1 MEIKIYESGKDPVS
15 EFNRIGA
22 FEGEERYSVGTFRFR
37 NTSFDGGF
45 IKTMTAG
52 AVATPVHLRRGG
64 NVRKIFEF
72 AHAMACEHDVAAAI
86 LHPFSFAYY
95 NKFGYEK
102 VADHLIVSA
111 PIRYIDFVPRR
122 CSLVPCTE
130 ENIGDL
136 ISVYEEFTR
145 GRNLLFER
153 KMPEQ
158 FGKYKDSLTYVYYNG
173 KKAEG
178 YIIFNT
184 EKVLHTNHYE
194 EGKMSVREMVYTTPA
209 ALSELFSFIR
219 MYEGE
224 LEDVEFLNLA
234 MTPEIDLSLRNY
246 THTKYTL
253 LPDIA
258 AKVINTKLLLGSLA
272 LPSTEGALSVK
283 IPEGD
288 VGVRGT
294 YLLEWG
300 GGQSHVKQLS
310 DIADAD
316 ATVSAKALARLAY
329 GYDVISRT
337 SLPYLSDVEVNKNEY
352 GFIAAFPKKAC
363 GVFEHF

>member
-1 MEIKIYESGKDPVS
+1 MEIKIYESGADLVS

-22 FEGEERYSVGTFRFR
+22 FDGEQRYSVGTFRLR

-64 NVRKIFEF
+64 NIRKIFEF
-72 AHAMACEHDVAAAI
+72 AHAMAYEKDVAAAI

-102 VADHLIVSA
+102 VGDHLIAST

-153 KMPEQ
+153 KMTEQ

-173 KKAEG
+173 DKAEG
-178 YIIFNT
+178 YITFNT
-184 EKVLHTNHYE
+184 EKVLHTNHFE
-194 EGKMSVREMVYTTPA
+194 EGKMTVREMVYTTPA
-209 ALSELFSFIR
+209 ALSELLSFIR

-234 MTPEIDLSLRNY
+234 MTPEVDLALRNY
-246 THTKYTL
+246 THTKYRI

-258 AKVINTKLLLGSLA
+258 AKVINTKLLLGALA
-272 LPSTEGALSVK
+272 LPSAEGSVSVRVADGE
-283 IPEGD
+283 EGI
-288 VGVRGT
+288 RGA

-300 GGQSHVKQLS
+300 GGDSRVKALS
-310 DIADAD
+310 DSAATD
-316 ATVSAKALARLAY
+316 ATVSARALARLAY
-329 GYDVISRT
+329 GYDVVNRT
-337 SLPYLSDVEVNKNEY
+337 TLPYLRDVEIEKNEE
-352 GFIAAFPKKAC
+352 GFISAFPKKAC

>member
-1 MEIKIYESGKDPVS
+1 MEIKIYEHGSNLVE

-22 FEGEERYSVGTFRFR
+22 FEGEEKFSSGNFRFR
-37 NTSFDGGF
+37 NTAFGDGY

-64 NVRKIFEF
+64 NVRKVFEY
-72 AHAMACEHDVAAAI
+72 AHALAYESGVAAAI

-102 VADHLIVSA
+102 VADHLIVSC

-130 ENIGDL
+130 EKLPDL
-136 ISVYEEFTR
+136 IPVYEKFIK

-158 FGKYKDSLTYVYYNG
+158 FTVYKDALIYIYYNG
-173 KKAEG
+173 SIPEG

-184 EKVLHTNHYE
+184 EKVLHAHHYE
-194 EGKMSVREMVYTTPA
+194 EGKILVHEMVYTTPA
-209 ALSELFSFIR
+209 ALSELLSFIR

-234 MTPEIDLSLRNY
+234 MAPEVDLLLRNY
-246 THTKYTL
+246 THTKYKII
-253 LPDIA
+253 PDVQ
-258 AKVINTKLLLGSLA
+258 AKVINASLLLGAMSLPKA
-272 LPSTEGALSVK
+272 DGALSIKVADGELGVK
-283 IPEGD
+283 GA
-288 VGVRGT
+288 

-300 GGQSHVKQLS
+300 GGDSR
-310 DIADAD
+310 
-316 ATVSAKALARLAY
+316 VSALPDSEETDVTLTAKALARLAY
-329 GYDVISRT
+329 GYDLLSET
-337 SLPYLSDVEVNKNEY
+337 TLPYLGGVTVNKNVDS
-352 GFIAAFPKKAC
+352 FIAAFPKRIN